1 MSGDTIRDA
10 WVTAERYLQIAA
22 SQPSYVLRPDERGL
36 ILPVGDCEPTTDI
49 RLPHVATIPLTRRA
63 LSDYLLS
70 ERRVFLWLWLH
81 NDVAHCPFCLSGEV
95 EERETGYR
103 EVIDVDEVIIL
114 VYKTYQCNGMT
125 HAGTFSPKLWELL
138 QDRRA
143 CGLCV
148 LDCVLVQN
156 CSLC

>member
-22 SQPSYVLRPDERGL
+22 SQPTYVLRPDERGL
-36 ILPVGDCEPTTDI
+36 ILPVGDCEPSTDI

-63 LSDYLLS
+63 LTDYLLS

-81 NDVAHCPFCLSGEV
+81 NDVAHCPYCLSGEI
-95 EERETGYR
+95 EERESGRR

-114 VYKTYQCNGMT
+114 VYRTYQCNAMT
-125 HAGTFSPKLWELL
+125 HPRKPRAHRRSDEVSLSGSPCLRVLRTRVCPGTF
-138 QDRRA
+138 
-143 CGLCV
+143 
-148 LDCVLVQN
+148 
-156 CSLC
+156 